1 MVGRHHW
8 LNRHEFEQTPGDCEG
23 QGNLANM
30 LQFMGLQRVKHHLE
44 TEWQKYRQLKCLR
57 HGA

>member
-30 LQFMGLQRVKHHLE
+30 LQFMGLQRVKNDKN
-44 TEWQKYRQLKCLR
+44 TDS
-57 HGA
+57 